1 MPVLVRIEELCI
13 REYMCTVLRD
23 DALNLRILLRSVSIL
38 HNKFT
43 PMSYIKYVSKD
54 FQEALNSN
62 NSEDSNSE
70 NVVSQCAILSERY
83 RLQWQL
89 VPASVWSESIVHC
102 HWQSKWNITD
112 SGRSTY
118 ELVPIVSQKPQMPR
132 CRNTAVSFVRIL
144 LHESHLHR
152 QPYRQTAS

>member
-83 RLQWQL
+83 RLQ
-89 VPASVWSESIVHC
+89 
-102 HWQSKWNITD
+102 
-112 SGRSTY
+112 
-118 ELVPIVSQKPQMPR
+118 
-132 CRNTAVSFVRIL
+132 
-144 LHESHLHR
+144 
-152 QPYRQTAS
+152 